1 MNTNSRKQDA
11 RTEGSGFNNPQGV
24 ISTGPTIVW
33 GLFIHKLEVAHAQIR
48 ESTAI

>member
-24 ISTGPTIVW
+24 ISTGP
-33 GLFIHKLEVAHAQIR
+33 R
-48 ESTAI
+48 

>member
-24 ISTGPTIVW
+24 ISTVW